1 MDSYIQNA
9 DNCCRFFFLKL
20 INILQERIAKVDNA
34 IESIVRSLGRRVAER
49 KLAVALL
56 LELSKSNSV
65 RDCIG
70 NVQGCILLLVT
81 MSSSDDGQAA
91 RDAQALL
98 ENLSF
103 SDQNVIQMAKAN
115 YFKYL
120 LQRLSTGS
128 FFNKI
133 FFTLVCH
140 ELPCKRILISCFWL
154 CNRKVPHIE
163 F

>member
-1 MDSYIQNA
+1 M
-9 DNCCRFFFLKL
+9 
-20 INILQERIAKVDNA
+20 QERIAKVDNA

-140 ELPCKRILISCFWL
+140 ELPCKRILISCFWF

>member
-1 MDSYIQNA
+1 M
-9 DNCCRFFFLKL
+9 
-20 INILQERIAKVDNA
+20 QERIVKVDNA

-65 RDCIG
+65 RDIG
-70 NVQGCILLLVT
+70 SVQGCILLLVT

-128 FFNKI
+128 FNKH
-133 FFTLVCH
+133 FVSLVCH
-140 ELPCKRILISCFWL
+140 EFPCKRILFFCFWL